1 MSTGADNRLIL
12 EGVGPL
18 DTVYL
23 RAGYQY
29 SDYEAF
35 NIDEQ
40 ECCQALMATR
50 VFIEQHRVAVNA
62 TVGQQLATSKR
73 VQMLLSQLG
82 YDEFVAFG
90 LTLQEAKIAKT
101 ILGEM
106 LPISPDSINLAKE
119 SPSETG
125 FSKIRVKAGALSVW
139 CGYPDKTDGTHSTTI
154 SVPVADAPFTPSA
167 PSYAHLD
174 CA

>member
-1 MSTGADNRLIL
+1 MNCIINYTGADNRLIL

-73 VQMLLSQLG
+73 VQMLL
-82 YDEFVAFG
+82 AIG
-90 LTLQEAKIAKT
+90 LRRVCRIW
-101 ILGEM
+101 
-106 LPISPDSINLAKE
+106 IN
-119 SPSETG
+119 T
-125 FSKIRVKAGALSVW
+125 AGS
-139 CGYPDKTDGTHSTTI
+139 
-154 SVPVADAPFTPSA
+154 
-167 PSYAHLD
+167 
-174 CA
+174 

>member
-119 SPSETG
+119 SPSETWVLKNQG
-125 FSKIRVKAGALSVW
+125 EGGGIVCLVR
-139 CGYPDKTDGTHSTTI
+139 I
-154 SVPVADAPFTPSA
+154 S
-167 PSYAHLD
+167 
-174 CA
+174 